1 MPALTM
7 RRRDVHFF
15 DVLLGVFQAYLWA
28 LCGDLRFADARP
40 DVVHPVVSLRSC
52 SLLPP
57 RCLSSDNLLY
67 LNTGSY
73 QKIELKLPE
82 NVKTA

>member
-1 MPALTM
+1 MM
-7 RRRDVHFF
+7 RRDVHLF

-28 LCGDLRFADARP
+28 PCGDLHFADARP
-40 DVVHPVVSLRSC
+40 DVVHPVVSLRLC

-67 LNTGSY
+67 IDTG
-73 QKIELKLPE
+73 KLS
-82 NVKTA
+82 KSTAKASRKCQNCMKQ